1 MRVWGRRY
9 NSQKTAYEWIQV
21 NTDANGFNDAVYVT
35 ALAQVLQLNTGESP
49 FWANYGI
56 PAIRSITLQ
65 LFPDLAVYFI
75 QQQYAKYFASLK
87 IGKIEAV
94 NEYNVPT
101 PVYQVNII
109 TQSGSIINFN
119 VPIPI

>member
-9 NSQKTAYEWIQV
+9 NAQKTAYEWVQV

-94 NEYNVPT
+94 NEYNVQT